1 MDFLKKMIAADT
13 TISSVK
19 KNPALA
25 YLARLGSSR
34 SVITISNCLKHIAN
48 FLGAKDIETADWSKL
63 KRIHW
68 TEIQKQL
75 AARGGLRIDSKS
87 LFDGVQNR
95 CKGGVDIGSAASVF
109 LFENPSNKRR

>member
-1 MDFLKKMIAADT
+1 MIAADT

-63 KRIHW
+63 KRTHW

-75 AARGGLRIDSKS
+75 SAQGCCGSTQNLYLTAFKTVAKEAWTLDQLPQSSYLKIQALK
-87 LFDGVQNR
+87 GV
-95 CKGGVDIGSAASVF
+95 K
-109 LFENPSNKRR
+109 